1 MLKSFASTTLEALD
15 GLAPEER
22 HRIYKMMNLK
32 TTALLDGGV
41 SYLGSGQGGRPAG
54 GRGDHKVSGLLWL

>member
-1 MLKSFASTTLEALD
+1 MLKSRVSTTLEALD

-32 TTALLDGGV
+32 ITALLDGGV
-41 SYLGSGQGGRPAG
+41 SYWVPDGETGQQLVEETIR
-54 GRGDHKVSGLLWL
+54 

>member
-1 MLKSFASTTLEALD
+1 MLKSFASTTPEALD

-41 SYLGSGQGGRPAG
+41 SYWVPDGEAGQQVVEETTR
-54 GRGDHKVSGLLWL
+54 

>member
-1 MLKSFASTTLEALD
+1 MTLEALD

-41 SYLGSGQGGRPAG
+41 SYWDPDREAGQQVVEETIR
-54 GRGDHKVSGLLWL
+54 

>member
-22 HRIYKMMNLK
+22 HRIYKMMILK
-32 TTALLDGGV
+32 TMALLDGGV
-41 SYLGSGQGGRPAG
+41 SYWVPDREAGQQVVEEAIR
-54 GRGDHKVSGLLWL
+54 

>member
-32 TTALLDGGV
+32 TAALLDGSV
-41 SYLGSGQGGRPAG
+41 SYWVPDREAGQQVVEETIR
-54 GRGDHKVSGLLWL
+54 

>member
-1 MLKSFASTTLEALD
+1 MLKSRASTTLEALD

-41 SYLGSGQGGRPAG
+41 SYWVPDREAGQQVVE
-54 GRGDHKVSGLLWL
+54 DTIK

>member
-15 GLAPEER
+15 RLAPEER

-41 SYLGSGQGGRPAG
+41 SYWVPDREAGQQVVEETIR
-54 GRGDHKVSGLLWL
+54 

>member
-1 MLKSFASTTLEALD
+1 LLKSFASTALEALD

-41 SYLGSGQGGRPAG
+41 SYWVPDGEAGQQVVEETIR
-54 GRGDHKVSGLLWL
+54 

>member
-1 MLKSFASTTLEALD
+1 LLKPLASTTLEALD

-22 HRIYKMMNLK
+22 HRIIKMMSLK

-41 SYLGSGQGGRPAG
+41 SCWVPDREAGQQVVEKTIR
-54 GRGDHKVSGLLWL
+54 

>member
-32 TTALLDGGV
+32 TAALLDGGV
-41 SYLGSGQGGRPAG
+41 SYWDPDREAGQQVVEETIR
-54 GRGDHKVSGLLWL
+54 

>member
-1 MLKSFASTTLEALD
+1 MLKSLASMTPEALD
-15 GLAPEER
+15 GLALEER

-41 SYLGSGQGGRPAG
+41 EVNSAIAPSDEFGTSELASCR
-54 GRGDHKVSGLLWL
+54 

>member
-1 MLKSFASTTLEALD
+1 LLKSFASTALEALD

-32 TTALLDGGV
+32 TMALLDGGV
-41 SYLGSGQGGRPAG
+41 SYWVPDREAGQQVVEETIR
-54 GRGDHKVSGLLWL
+54 

>member
-1 MLKSFASTTLEALD
+1 LLKSFASTTLEALD

-41 SYLGSGQGGRPAG
+41 SYWVPDREAGQQVVEETIR
-54 GRGDHKVSGLLWL
+54 

>member
-1 MLKSFASTTLEALD
+1 MLKSLASTTLEALD

-41 SYLGSGQGGRPAG
+41 EVNGVVAPSDEFGTSELASCR
-54 GRGDHKVSGLLWL
+54 

>member
-1 MLKSFASTTLEALD
+1 MLKPLASTTLEALD
-15 GLAPEER
+15 ELAPEER

-41 SYLGSGQGGRPAG
+41 SYWVPDREAGQQVVEKTIR
-54 GRGDHKVSGLLWL
+54 

>member
-1 MLKSFASTTLEALD
+1 LEALD

-32 TTALLDGGV
+32 TAALLDGSV
-41 SYLGSGQGGRPAG
+41 SYWVPDREAGQQVVEETIR
-54 GRGDHKVSGLLWL
+54 

>member
-32 TTALLDGGV
+32 TTALLGDV
-41 SYLGSGQGGRPAG
+41 FYWVPDREAGQQVVEETIR
-54 GRGDHKVSGLLWL
+54 